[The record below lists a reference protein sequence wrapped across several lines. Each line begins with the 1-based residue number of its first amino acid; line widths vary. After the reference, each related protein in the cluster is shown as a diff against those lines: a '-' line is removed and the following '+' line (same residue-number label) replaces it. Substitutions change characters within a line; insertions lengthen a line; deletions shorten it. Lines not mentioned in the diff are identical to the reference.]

1 MRIRRPT
8 RPLAHGLVAVL
19 LTVAVA
25 CDQGAQ
31 EEPTADEDASGDAD
45 DDISA
50 DPEDEDGSLLAL
62 DAECRSQEQG
72 YVVSYPE
79 PWHVNDGE
87 HLPSCTVFDPD
98 PVEIEGGR
106 DLPTDLAVTIR
117 REDVP
122 FGEVTEL
129 DSDAEREISA
139 EDVKVAE
146 RDARMLEVEAT
157 GAGLYPEGLRT
168 HRYYVDWGSDTLVA
182 ETHDAEGMEFAYEE
196 RRDLLDA
203 MMDSLEPVDGG

>member
-1 MRIRRPT
+1 MGIRRPR
-8 RPLAHGLVAVL
+8 RPLAHGLLAVL
-19 LTVAVA
+19 VTVAVA
-25 CDQGAQ
+25 CDQGPR
-31 EEPTADEDASGDAD
+31 EEPADGGDASGAAD
-45 DDISA
+45 DDPGA
-50 DPEDEDGSLLAL
+50 EPEVGSLLAL
-62 DAECRSQEQG
+62 DATCRSPEQG
-72 YVVSYPE
+72 YRVSYPG

-87 HLPSCTVFDPD
+87 HLPSCTVLDPD
-98 PVEIEGGR
+98 PVEVEPGR

-122 FGEVTEL
+122 FEEVTQL
-129 DSDAEREISA
+129 DSGVERKISA

-182 ETHDAEGMEFAYEE
+182 ETHDAGGMEFPYEE

-203 MMDSLEPVDGG
+203 MMDSLEPVDGA